1 METKP
6 PICPFTLRAQM
17 LSSQEKIEE
26 LARLWASVATDST
39 KPDQAL
45 LEKKA
50 QILSIDE
57 RKNEIVR
64 LWKLL

>member
-1 METKP
+1 MK
-6 PICPFTLRAQM
+6 PICSLALRAQM

-26 LARLWASVATDST
+26 LARLWASVTTDST
-39 KPDQAL
+39 TPDQAL

-50 QILSIDE
+50 QILSINE

-64 LWKLL
+64 LWKIL

>member
-1 METKP
+1 MVKAKKTETTTP
-6 PICPFTLRAQM
+6 EVTAPV
-17 LSSQEKIEE
+17 
-26 LARLWASVATDST
+26 SVTTDST
-39 KPDQAL
+39 TSDQAL

>member
-1 METKP
+1 MEAEP
-6 PICPFTLRAQM
+6 PICLFKVRAQM

-39 KPDQAL
+39 TPDQAL